1 MTSTQGSGTCS
12 APQHTTS
19 AGLEG
24 ETDVG
29 KEISPTCDMD
39 VEVPSA
45 NPLFHILL
53 TFQNYTHVFL
63 FTQRVRPVDFFQQ
76 LLLLCMLE

>member
-1 MTSTQGSGTCS
+1 MTSPRGR
-12 APQHTTS
+12 APALLLNIPTS
-19 AGLEG
+19 AGLER

-29 KEISPTCDMD
+29 KEISPTCVRD

-63 FTQRVRPVDFFQQ
+63 STQRVGPVDLFQQ
-76 LLLLCMLE
+76 LLLLCMYE